1 MRGAKRWSRADGQD
15 PIFSVEHYEAKRP
28 GKPVLIY
35 IGTFCSRGIREI
47 CFGTAA
53 RWGFRLLSHISLFS
67 PAWFSLA
74 VTSDRERDIC
84 IKKKEKKER
93 NNYKP
98 HVSCGFR
105 IKLSSYRGM
114 KEAERRRR
122 MVSAP
127 AMRLI
132 PTQRSDPHG
141 RTE

>member
-1 MRGAKRWSRADGQD
+1 VVKRFAKRWSLADVRTHFLVEQIRSKTTGQ
-15 PIFSVEHYEAKRP
+15 AR
-28 GKPVLIY
+28 IY
-35 IGTFCSRGIREI
+35 IGTSCSRGFRES

-53 RWGFRLLSHISLFS
+53 RGFELLSLLSLFS
-67 PAWFSLA
+67 PACSSLPA
-74 VTSDRERDIC
+74 TSRRERIIC
-84 IKKKEKKER
+84 IKKKEKKKR

-98 HVSCGFR
+98 HVSCDFR
-105 IKLSSYRGM
+105 IKLSSYLGM

-122 MVSAP
+122 KVSAP